1 MWGQTAIQHRLL
13 GEDLIEKMTPNPG
26 RTVRATIKG
35 HRYLEEDYLAEGTAS
50 SKALHSGP

>member
-1 MWGQTAIQHRLL
+1 MWGQTAIQNRLL

-26 RTVRATIKG
+26 RRVRATIKG